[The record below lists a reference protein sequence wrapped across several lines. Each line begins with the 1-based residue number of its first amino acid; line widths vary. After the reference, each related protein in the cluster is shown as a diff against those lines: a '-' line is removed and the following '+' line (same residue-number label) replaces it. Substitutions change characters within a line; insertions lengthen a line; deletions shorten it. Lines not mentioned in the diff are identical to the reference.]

1 MMRFT
6 SRLWLQISLVVTTL
20 VVASVILWNS
30 RHPPM
35 SSQIRDNGAL
45 DYFAT
50 QSLTR
55 RYINGQ
61 LKYSIQ
67 ADQLQHWPK
76 LQLTKFERPYMR
88 MHRLSELQWQ
98 ARAAQGSM
106 SDSGSLVLLKQGF
119 RINSPAESMNPFS
132 LSGESLRIFPD
143 KDYAQSSEKV
153 TVTDKKSLLS
163 GRGVKMWFINQRL
176 LLLDDVNGIHNN

>member
-6 SRLWLQISLVVTTL
+6 SRLWLQINLVVMTL

-30 RHPPM
+30 RQPSM
-35 SSQIRDNGAL
+35 SSQVRDNGTL

-50 QSLTR
+50 QSLTH
-55 RYINGQ
+55 RYVNGQ
-61 LKYSIQ
+61 LKYSIH

-88 MHRLSELQWQ
+88 MYRLSELGWQ

-106 SDSGSLVLLKQGF
+106 SDSGSMVLLEKSF
-119 RINSPAESMNPFS
+119 HINSPPESMNPFS

-153 TVTDKKSLLS
+153 TVTDKQSLLT
-163 GRGVKMWFINQRL
+163 GTGMKMWFVNQRL
-176 LLLDDVNGIHNN
+176 LLLDNVNGIHNN